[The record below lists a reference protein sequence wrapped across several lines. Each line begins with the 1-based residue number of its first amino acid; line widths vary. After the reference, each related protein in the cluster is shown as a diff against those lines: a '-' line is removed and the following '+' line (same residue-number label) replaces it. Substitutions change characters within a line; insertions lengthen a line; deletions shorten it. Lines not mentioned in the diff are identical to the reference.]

1 MRRGDTLKLDL
12 GEPEFTEQQLRD
24 AHKHLRIKRPFDDCM
39 RTAWLPPLLRC
50 CAREMARRA
59 ARRHR

>member
-12 GEPEFTEQQLRD
+12 VEPEFTEQQLRD
-24 AHKHLRIKRPFDDCM
+24 AHEHLRIKPPFEDWMRRP
-39 RTAWLPPLLRC
+39 WGPGLLRG

-59 ARRHR
+59 ARRH